1 MKALMEKHP
10 HLFTI
15 DEANALIPQIENI
28 LTRFDRKK
36 QVSEKLHDELLME
49 ELLRER
55 GSLGAQASDLE
66 RLESFLAEEIVKLD
80 NTIQEIESEI
90 QAIRSMG
97 CKVRNLSKGLIDFPA
112 EQNGSAI
119 FYVWKRG
126 ESAVHYYRK
135 IEDRASLFPLEA

>member
-1 MKALMEKHP
+1 MEKHP

-15 DEANALIPQIENI
+15 EEANALLPQIENI
-28 LTRFDRKK
+28 LKRFDQKK
-36 QVSEKLHDELLME
+36 HKSEKLHDEILME

-55 GSLGAQASDLE
+55 GSTGMQGSDLE
-66 RLESFLAEEIVKLD
+66 RLENFLMEEIARLD

-90 QAIRSMG
+90 KAIRSMG

-126 ESAVHYYRK
+126 EDSVRYYRT
-135 IEDRASLFPLEA
+135 I